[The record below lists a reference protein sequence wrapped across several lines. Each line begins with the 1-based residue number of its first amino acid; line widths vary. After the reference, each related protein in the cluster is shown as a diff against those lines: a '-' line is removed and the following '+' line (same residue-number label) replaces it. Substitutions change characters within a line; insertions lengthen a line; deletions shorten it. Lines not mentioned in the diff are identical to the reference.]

1 MARAFALVAVALSV
15 LGTTPAA
22 RADDAPTVIVVF
34 ESPRGVNAARLRRA
48 FTDAGVRAVGVADEA
63 AVDARD
69 TLTIVFDRDDRT
81 ATAWLRGPRGASQ
94 RQLVSSR
101 RDRSG
106 RWVVGP
112 AAAFVRSV
120 LRPEAVV
127 ATTVASEVLDPWAP
141 RAGGRDT
148 TVHRVP
154 IAEVLD
160 PWADAPRRTRRAA
173 VIYPIVSPEV
183 IDPWRAPEP
192 EPSTAEVLDP
202 WRESGARLAPPRR

>member
-15 LGTTPAA
+15 LGTAPAA

-34 ESPRGVNAARLRRA
+34 ESPRGVDAARLRRA

-63 AVDARD
+63 AVGARD
-69 TLTIVFDRDDRT
+69 TLTIVFERDDRT

-127 ATTVASEVLDPWAP
+127 ATVTSEVLDPWAP
-141 RAGGRDT
+141 RATGRDT

-154 IAEVLD
+154 MVEVLD
-160 PWADAPRRTRRAA
+160 PWADTPRRTRRTS

-183 IDPWRAPEP
+183 IDPWRAPDP
-192 EPSTAEVLDP
+192 EPTTAEVLDP